1 MAVTDTTRTLNARE
15 AVLRQLALAH
25 DRHSADEQ
33 ELVFLGQF
41 DLADEAHI
49 LAVLTLRAFRAE
61 MDDPKVEVN
70 P

>member
-1 MAVTDTTRTLNARE
+1 MTDTRTLNARD

-25 DRHSADEQ
+25 DRHSNDEQ
-33 ELVFLGQF
+33 ELVFLGSF
-41 DLADEAHI
+41 ELAEEAHV

-61 MDDPKVEVN
+61 MDDPKVEVS